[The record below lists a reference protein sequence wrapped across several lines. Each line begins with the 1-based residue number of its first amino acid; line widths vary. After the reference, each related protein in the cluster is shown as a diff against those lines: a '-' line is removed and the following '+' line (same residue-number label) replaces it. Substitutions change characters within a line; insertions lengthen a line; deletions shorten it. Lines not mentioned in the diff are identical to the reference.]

1 MNLSFFKNP
10 RKAAWLILSIFLMGL
25 IFFFS
30 SQNGSDS
37 SGLSGRFLFLLTWF
51 LSEQQASFLIRNK
64 AAHFSI
70 YFCLG
75 FSISGVFLPV
85 NFPDHSNLSDADQN
99 KCGILQNGFQKPF
112 LLSLAVVFLYACS
125 DEWHQTFTDQ
135 RSGQFSDVLLDTC
148 GGLCGILLH
157 SILSISSLKNTK
169 SS

>member
-37 SGLSGRFLFLLTWF
+37 SGLSGRFLFLLTSF
-51 LSEQQASFLIRNK
+51 LSEQQASFLIRK

-75 FSISGVFLPV
+75 FSINGVFLPV

>member
-51 LSEQQASFLIRNK
+51 LSEQQASFLIRK

-135 RSGQFSDVLLDTC
+135 RSGQFSDVQLDTC